1 MKTTE
6 FANKIRK
13 DVVEM
18 AHLSRGSHVGSALS
32 IADIVAVLYNDIM
45 KYDVKDYKNK
55 NRDRLILSK
64 GHAGSVI
71 YAALAE
77 KGFFPVEELKTH
89 YADGSKL
96 SGHVSHK
103 GVPGVEFSTGSLG
116 HGLGVSAGIALALIH
131 EKGNSRVFTILGDG
145 ECNEGSV
152 WEAALFARQQ
162 KLFNLTVIID
172 HNNLQGLG
180 NCNNIIKLDSLSEKW
195 QSFDWNVIEINGHDC
210 EELKNALSYVDDCKP
225 TCIVARTI
233 KGKGI
238 SFMENDNIWHYKDP
252 QGEDYEKAIK
262 ELEAFKI

>member
-103 GVPGVEFSTGSLG
+103 GVPGVEF
-116 HGLGVSAGIALALIH
+116 
-131 EKGNSRVFTILGDG
+131 
-145 ECNEGSV
+145 
-152 WEAALFARQQ
+152 QQ
-162 KLFNLTVIID
+162 V
-172 HNNLQGLG
+172 H
-180 NCNNIIKLDSLSEKW
+180 
-195 QSFDWNVIEINGHDC
+195 
-210 EELKNALSYVDDCKP
+210 
-225 TCIVARTI
+225 
-233 KGKGI
+233 
-238 SFMENDNIWHYKDP
+238 
-252 QGEDYEKAIK
+252 
-262 ELEAFKI
+262 